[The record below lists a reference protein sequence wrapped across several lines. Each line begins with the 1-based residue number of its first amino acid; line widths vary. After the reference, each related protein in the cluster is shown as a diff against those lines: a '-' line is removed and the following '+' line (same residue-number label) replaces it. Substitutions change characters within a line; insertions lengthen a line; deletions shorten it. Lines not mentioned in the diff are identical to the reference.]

1 MQTLLDLASSPPS
14 CGSSTCDSS
23 RATVTSLLRST
34 VSLDFRRHSNLC
46 SPRRGPSSIVASPR
60 DRLKNQSFYAPAT
73 FPLYIVVFSL
83 APTSTPCHIHGHHFD
98 LPCSFVPRG
107 SPGT

>member
-46 SPRRGPSSIVASPR
+46 SPRRAPSSIVASPR
-60 DRLKNQSFYAPAT
+60 DRLKNQAFHAPAT
-73 FPLYIVVFSL
+73 LPQYLVDFSPDTT
-83 APTSTPCHIHGHHFD
+83 AVSRPHPRHHVC
-98 LPCSFVPRG
+98 LPCAVFL
-107 SPGT
+107 

>member
-1 MQTLLDLASSPPS
+1 MQTLLALSLPLPS

-60 DRLKNQSFYAPAT
+60 DRLKNQAFHAPAT
-73 FPLYIVVFSL
+73 LPQYLVVFSL
-83 APTSTPCHIHGHHFD
+83 DTTAVSRHNPRHPVY
-98 LPCSFVPRG
+98 LPCAFFPAA
-107 SPGT
+107 